1 MPTIS
6 LDNVNASEVSLL
18 KIPTHPI
25 TLMKKVYRDVFPVVH
40 RELAYWKQ
48 RAQNI
53 PDPELRKQAL
63 ASIETKTFHCE
74 GGSILSLLAGKE
86 MEECIRFI
94 VAYQTISDYLDNL
107 CDRSNSLDPLDFR
120 ALHESMPDALSLD
133 ADVSNYYRHRQE
145 QDDGGY
151 LHDLVR
157 TCQGVLKKVTHYD
170 KIVPFLHELA
180 GYYCDLQVHKHVHVE
195 ERVPRLEKWFKQYK
209 DHLPPMEWYEFSACS
224 GSTLGI
230 FCLVAYAFT
239 ETFHEEM
246 AKQIRDGYFPYIQGL
261 HILLDYFIDQEEDR
275 LGGDLNFCFYY
286 PDQSVLLE
294 RLCHFIEEA
303 DRHVNQLPHGEFH
316 RLIHR
321 GLLGLYLSDEK
332 VKKQKEL
339 RRLAKK
345 LIRSGGINSWFFY
358 WNGRAYRLWQKK
370 LLSSFKQKRL
380 SLS

>member
-1 MPTIS
+1 
-6 LDNVNASEVSLL
+6 
-18 KIPTHPI
+18 
-25 TLMKKVYRDVFPVVH
+25 
-40 RELAYWKQ
+40 
-48 RAQNI
+48 
-53 PDPELRKQAL
+53 
-63 ASIETKTFHCE
+63 
-74 GGSILSLLAGKE
+74 
-86 MEECIRFI
+86 
-94 VAYQTISDYLDNL
+94 
-107 CDRSNSLDPLDFR
+107 
-120 ALHESMPDALSLD
+120 
-133 ADVSNYYRHRQE
+133 
-145 QDDGGY
+145 
-151 LHDLVR
+151 
-157 TCQGVLKKVTHYD
+157 
-170 KIVPFLHELA
+170 
-180 GYYCDLQVHKHVHVE
+180 
-195 ERVPRLEKWFKQYK
+195 
-209 DHLPPMEWYEFSACS
+209 
-224 GSTLGI
+224 
-230 FCLVAYAFT
+230 
-239 ETFHEEM
+239 M

-370 LLSSFKQKRL
+370 LLSSSKQKRL